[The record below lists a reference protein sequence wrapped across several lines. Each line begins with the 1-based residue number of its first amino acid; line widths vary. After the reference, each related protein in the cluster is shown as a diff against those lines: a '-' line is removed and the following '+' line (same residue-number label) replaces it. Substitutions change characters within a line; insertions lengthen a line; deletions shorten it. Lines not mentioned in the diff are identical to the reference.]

1 MNKKLQQ
8 SLETKKRIVGA
19 AKELILKKGY
29 KATSIEDIVKATGS
43 SKGNIYYHFK
53 SKEGLFLH
61 LIEEWDTEWEQRW
74 REKEASYPTA
84 TDKLYGM
91 VEQLALDELDHPMSK
106 AMDEFMNDESLADDV
121 RVKIA
126 EIFANHFAFNKQ
138 LLEEG
143 IIAGEFAQGD
153 AETLSVVLESLL
165 VGLSQMTRL
174 VRFEDVLHLYR
185 AAMAVFLNGIVP
197 K

>member
-8 SLETKKRIVGA
+8 SLETKKRIAGA
-19 AKELILKKGY
+19 AKDLIFKKGY

-61 LIEEWDTEWEQRW
+61 LIEEWDAEWEERW
-74 REKEASYPTA
+74 REKEHLYPTA

-91 VEQLALDELDHPMSK
+91 ADQMALDELDHPMSK
-106 AMDEFMNDESLADDV
+106 AMDEFINSEDLAEDV
-121 RVKIA
+121 RAKMA
-126 EIFANHFAFNKQ
+126 DIFASHFAFNKR

-143 IIAGEFAQGD
+143 IAAGEFSNGD
-153 AETLSVVLESLL
+153 ADMLSVVLESLL
-165 VGLSQMTRL
+165 GGVSQMTRL
-174 VRFEDVLHLYR
+174 VKFEEVRRLYK
-185 AAMAVFLNGIVP
+185 AAIFVFLHGITP
-197 K
+197 R